1 MRSFN
6 TIAELCRSIKA
17 EPGSTD
23 VLSNGRADG
32 KRKRTNTILCNR
44 FFYESVDIR
53 SGKRLT
59 FTRLGSLPMS
69 IQTCNLLIKE

>member
-1 MRSFN
+1 VRSFN

-44 FFYESVDIR
+44 FFYESVDI
-53 SGKRLT
+53 
-59 FTRLGSLPMS
+59 
-69 IQTCNLLIKE
+69 